1 MNAMLKLFSI
11 RGGIHPE
18 GRKQRTA
25 SLPIEKAPLP
35 PMLYLPMRQH
45 VGVPSEPVVT
55 AGDHVKAGQL
65 VGICSKDISAMMHAP
80 TSGEVVDIGPHVA
93 PHPSGLPGLT
103 LSIRPDGK
111 EECVPLLP
119 PLDPF
124 LSEAESIAERIA
136 AAGIVGMGGAVF
148 PAAEKLELRSIY
160 DLHTLVINGAECE
173 PYLTTDDRLMRER
186 AEAIID
192 GARIIRHTLGV
203 KTIIIA
209 IEANKPEALAAMTA
223 AARDFL
229 NLEIRPVAVRY
240 PMGSEKHLV
249 QALTGLETPAGQ
261 LPVALGVLVHNVATA
276 HAVHEVVRFGKPLT
290 SRIITVSGG
299 AIRHPANLEVL
310 IGTPIRHLVEI
321 CGGFTGEPERI
332 IMGGPMMGT
341 PITDLDAP
349 VVKGTNAI
357 LALTGDEV
365 RARRRLPCI
374 RCGACVT
381 ACPCGLEPLD
391 MMARIAREKI
401 AAAVDIGLRDCIAC
415 GACSYVC
422 PSHIPLVHYFNYAKG
437 ALLDQQR
444 VKAVQMELK
453 QLAEAR
459 TARLAAQARAKAEAR
474 ARRQAQLAAKKAA
487 AKKRTESSEAGA

>member
-209 IEANKPEALAAMTA
+209 IEANKPEALAAMAA

-321 CGGFTGEPERI
+321 CGG
-332 IMGGPMMGT
+332 
-341 PITDLDAP
+341 
-349 VVKGTNAI
+349 
-357 LALTGDEV
+357 
-365 RARRRLPCI
+365 
-374 RCGACVT
+374 
-381 ACPCGLEPLD
+381 
-391 MMARIAREKI
+391 
-401 AAAVDIGLRDCIAC
+401 
-415 GACSYVC
+415 
-422 PSHIPLVHYFNYAKG
+422 
-437 ALLDQQR
+437 
-444 VKAVQMELK
+444 
-453 QLAEAR
+453 
-459 TARLAAQARAKAEAR
+459 
-474 ARRQAQLAAKKAA
+474 
-487 AKKRTESSEAGA
+487 